1 MPEFI
6 IYTAS
11 ISILTSKELLKRL
24 QSEKNLVFGK
34 IIRQLFQIVRV
45 LLIRRL
51 RRKLQQKKFLIQRR
65 IAVNRHLHLLMC
77 GFHAQEV
84 NIILDLRA
92 VI

>member
-1 MPEFI
+1 MP
-6 IYTAS
+6 
-11 ISILTSKELLKRL
+11 
-24 QSEKNLVFGK
+24 SERSWEFGK

-84 NIILDLRA
+84 NIILVLHA

>member
-1 MPEFI
+1 MP
-6 IYTAS
+6 
-11 ISILTSKELLKRL
+11 
-24 QSEKNLVFGK
+24 SERSWEFGK

-65 IAVNRHLHLLMC
+65 IAVNRHFYLLMC

-84 NIILDLRA
+84 NIILVLHA

>member
-1 MPEFI
+1 MP
-6 IYTAS
+6 
-11 ISILTSKELLKRL
+11 
-24 QSEKNLVFGK
+24 SERSWEFGK

-65 IAVNRHLHLLMC
+65 IAVNRHLLPLTC

-84 NIILDLRA
+84 NIILVLHA

>member
-1 MPEFI
+1 MP
-6 IYTAS
+6 
-11 ISILTSKELLKRL
+11 
-24 QSEKNLVFGK
+24 SERSWEFGK

-51 RRKLQQKKFLIQRR
+51 RRKLLQKMFLIQRR

-84 NIILDLRA
+84 NIILVLHA

>member
-1 MPEFI
+1 MP
-6 IYTAS
+6 
-11 ISILTSKELLKRL
+11 
-24 QSEKNLVFGK
+24 SERSWEFGK

-45 LLIRRL
+45 LLIRRR

-84 NIILDLRA
+84 NIILVLHA

>member
-1 MPEFI
+1 MP
-6 IYTAS
+6 
-11 ISILTSKELLKRL
+11 
-24 QSEKNLVFGK
+24 SERSWEFGK

-65 IAVNRHLHLLMC
+65 IAVNRHLLPLMC

-84 NIILDLRA
+84 NTILDLRA

>member
-1 MPEFI
+1 MP
-6 IYTAS
+6 
-11 ISILTSKELLKRL
+11 
-24 QSEKNLVFGK
+24 SERSWEFGK

-65 IAVNRHLHLLMC
+65 IAVNRLLPLMC

-84 NIILDLRA
+84 NIILVLRV